1 MWLLSDFD
9 SGGEIVFALPVIIIF
24 IIMLIK
30 NYYYEKEKKRLI
42 PIIKRE
48 KEQNLAQHI
57 KKMQEKGIDVSINF
71 TPKNK

>member
-1 MWLLSDFD
+1 
-9 SGGEIVFALPVIIIF
+9 
-24 IIMLIK
+24 MLIK

-71 TPKNK
+71 TPKSK